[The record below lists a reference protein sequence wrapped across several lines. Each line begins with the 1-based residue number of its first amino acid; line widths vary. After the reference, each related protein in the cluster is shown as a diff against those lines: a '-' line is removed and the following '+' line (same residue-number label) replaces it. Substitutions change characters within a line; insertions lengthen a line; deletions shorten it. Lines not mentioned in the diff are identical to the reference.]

1 MVLRSKIVFTIILL
15 GVLSLG
21 FYAYN
26 WQSPDVNQSAA
37 DNLHQCIYKSDNKR
51 SLKVSSLNNEFTI
64 TYVENSNHDCF
75 NPNFPAIHI
84 TTKDKHKAW
93 LHVVYTDRN
102 DINDNQVFVDT
113 VDPDKA
119 PAIYPFYNLG
129 EEFYD
134 APLWRYSL
142 FSKPLSY
149 WKGHA
154 WAVEVDRKNKT
165 IKPIGG
171 VSWGFN
177 LSHFKIRPICITPS
191 ALNEDDWV
199 NDWQIFKMK
208 LDKVRVQ
215 YDKS

>member
-1 MVLRSKIVFTIILL
+1 MVFRLKIVFTIILL
-15 GVLSLG
+15 CVLSLG

-26 WQSPDVNQSAA
+26 WQSPDVNQSASS
-37 DNLHQCIYKSDNKR
+37 NLHQCIYKSDDKSN
-51 SLKVSSLNNEFTI
+51 LKVISLNNEFVI
-64 TYVENSNHDCF
+64 TYVENSDHDCF
-75 NPNFPAIHI
+75 NPYFPAIHI
-84 TTKDKHKAW
+84 TTQAKHNAW

-102 DINDNQVFVDT
+102 DIKDNQIFVDT
-113 VDPDKA
+113 DKA
-119 PAIYPFYNLG
+119 PDIYPFYNLG
-129 EEFYD
+129 QEFYD

-154 WAVEVDRKNKT
+154 WAVEVDHENKT
-165 IKPIGG
+165 IKPVGG

-177 LSHFKIRPICITPS
+177 LSYFQIRLICITPS

-208 LDKVRVQ
+208 LSEFKNG
-215 YDKS
+215 

>member
-1 MVLRSKIVFTIILL
+1 MVYRSTKFKLL
-15 GVLSLG
+15 IAVIMVALPLA

-64 TYVENSNHDCF
+64 TYVENSNYDCF
-75 NPNFPAIHI
+75 NPHFPSIHI
-84 TTKDKHKAW
+84 TTKAKHNAW

-102 DINDNQVFVDT
+102 DIKDNQIFVDT

-119 PAIYPFYNLG
+119 PDIYPFYNLG
-129 EEFYD
+129 QDFYD

-142 FSKPLSY
+142 LSKPLSY

-154 WAVEVDRKNKT
+154 WAVEVDHENKV

-177 LSHFKIRPICITPS
+177 LSYFRIRPICITPS

-208 LDKVRVQ
+208 FSGFKNG
-215 YDKS
+215 

>member
-1 MVLRSKIVFTIILL
+1 MVIRSKIVFTIILL
-15 GVLSLG
+15 VVLSLG

-26 WQSPDVNQSAA
+26 WQSPDVNQAA
-37 DNLHQCIYKSDNKR
+37 SSNLHQCIYKSNDKR
-51 SLKVSSLNNEFTI
+51 NLKVRSLNNEFAI
-64 TYVENSNHDCF
+64 TYVENSDHDCF

-84 TTKDKHKAW
+84 TTRPAHNAW

-102 DINDNQVFVDT
+102 DIKDNQIFVDT

-119 PAIYPFYNLG
+119 PDIYPFYNLG
-129 EEFYD
+129 QEFYD

-154 WAVEVDRKNKT
+154 WAVELNRENKT

-177 LSHFKIRPICITPS
+177 LSYFQIRPICITPS

-199 NDWQIFKMK
+199 NDWQIFKTK
-208 LDKVRVQ
+208 LSEFKN
-215 YDKS
+215 S

>member
-1 MVLRSKIVFTIILL
+1 MIFRSKVILTIILL

-37 DNLHQCIYKSDNKR
+37 DNLHQCIYKSDDKR
-51 SLKVSSLNNEFTI
+51 NLKVRSLNNEFDI
-64 TYVENSNHDCF
+64 TYVENSGYDCF

-84 TTKDKHKAW
+84 TSKAKHNAW

-102 DINDNQVFVDT
+102 DIKDNQIF

-119 PAIYPFYNLG
+119 PNIYPFYNLG
-129 EEFYD
+129 QEFYD

-142 FSKPLSY
+142 LSKPLSY

-154 WAVEVDRKNKT
+154 WAVEVDHENKT

-171 VSWGFN
+171 ISWGFN
-177 LSHFKIRPICITPS
+177 LLHFKIRPTWITPS
-191 ALNEDDWV
+191 TLNQDDWL
-199 NDWQIFKMK
+199 NDWQIFKTK
-208 LDKVRVQ
+208 LSGFKNG
-215 YDKS
+215 